1 MNRRAAPRILAA
13 GLCWLAVLMARPAQ
27 AQQYNSDSYLS
38 KPHGMATIIMTAGDR
53 NFMWMITASLFP
65 RWEFTTAAYV
75 YDNDDDLKTDDGYST
90 SYYAKYMFY
99 ENKAK
104 TGGFAVKAGTGLD
117 PGFLE
122 EEIGPNDAF
131 KTYWMNA
138 PATVPLF
145 GNKVSWDLMPG
156 ASLTREYG
164 PGEASVGAFT
174 YSTRM
179 AWYVFS
185 PESAIV
191 GEVFGAEGGTTAIP
205 EYRIGWRWEPSQHV
219 VLALT
224 YGDEFNGDNG
234 AGLEAGLMLFSP
246 PFLCIGGCK

>member
-1 MNRRAAPRILAA
+1 
-13 GLCWLAVLMARPAQ
+13 
-27 AQQYNSDSYLS
+27 
-38 KPHGMATIIMTAGDR
+38 
-53 NFMWMITASLFP
+53 
-65 RWEFTTAAYV
+65 
-75 YDNDDDLKTDDGYST
+75 
-90 SYYAKYMFY
+90 
-99 ENKAK
+99 
-104 TGGFAVKAGTGLD
+104 
-117 PGFLE
+117 
-122 EEIGPNDAF
+122 
-131 KTYWMNA
+131 
-138 PATVPLF
+138 
-145 GNKVSWDLMPG
+145 
-156 ASLTREYG
+156 
-164 PGEASVGAFT
+164 
-174 YSTRM
+174 M